1 MKTIL
6 QINESQFRQNGK
18 HGDMLIS
25 ILKNRSEDIKGNV
38 MLIRTNLAYNHDS
51 KEILAFNHML
61 RDLRRQNII
70 AINVI
75 LD

>member
-38 MLIRTNLAYNHDS
+38 MFIRTNLAYNHDS
-51 KEILAFNHML
+51 IEILAFNHML

>member
-51 KEILAFNHML
+51 IEILAFNHML